1 MVGKQWTK
9 ESTEVRKP
17 AMVTLGWNG
26 RRHETVRFAACG
38 VRRLQERSPV
48 SVCVGTW
55 ICYVWVP
62 RSVIVRLCKWLRLLC
77 FKLLEV
83 EASNF

>member
-26 RRHETVRFAACG
+26 RRHETVWFAAHG

-48 SVCVGTW
+48 SVCV
-55 ICYVWVP
+55 
-62 RSVIVRLCKWLRLLC
+62 
-77 FKLLEV
+77 LEHGFV
-83 EASNF
+83 MYGYQGV